1 VDGEELAMSNG
12 QRDDYDDDDDGFL
25 TAKLCNPEL
34 HVGYHSE
41 FKKNEKKQQLVKSKD
56 QQR

>member
-12 QRDDYDDDDDGFL
+12 QCDDDDDDGFL

-34 HVGYHSE
+34 HVGYRSE
-41 FKKNEKKQQLVKSKD
+41 IKEIKNNNNNK
-56 QQR
+56 